1 MQTSR
6 PSSAESLVP
15 AARTSPASP
24 SPLQSEADV
33 VRRIGSRV
41 RRRFQTIASQNTS
54 AHKTKQP
61 VRLAFAE
68 RTAARRFASGSR
80 QSETRHSIHTQLVV
94 QRRLGLRSGASD
106 PSEALHAN
114 KPAQML
120 VCGPEC
126 ELPRQTSEVLLE
138 RLSLGGVLCSAA
150 SNECRRAPA
159 ALTGRSGAEATLRAS
174 PSLARSLCTVQRD
187 LPSAQPIMPCC
198 TVATYNALLHS
209 GNL

>member
-1 MQTSR
+1 MQTSDPR
-6 PSSAESLVP
+6 SAEALVP

-41 RRRFQTIASQNTS
+41 SRRFQTMASQNTS

-94 QRRLGLRSGASD
+94 QRRPRFAVLRFG
-106 PSEALHAN
+106 SEALHAN

-138 RLSLGGVLCSAA
+138 RLGLGGVLCSAA

-159 ALTGRSGAEATLRAS
+159 ALTGQSRAEATLRAS

-198 TVATYNALLHS
+198 TVATYNALLLS
-209 GNL
+209 RNL